1 METIRYTERRTT
13 TKKPAIIIMLF
24 LILGGCFVAYAIKN
38 EDNPKMLGL
47 SSESVATT
55 TDGLENVE
63 MTDAE
68 KLEQAMNLNYEIKE
82 ISSKD
87 QSRASYVS
95 DIHLPAI
102 YVDGK
107 EITELN
113 AKIQS
118 EYTTRFE
125 TLKAQMV
132 DADSKYSF
140 NVTYTYYDNIVGLK
154 KVVSLLVKQQ
164 IIDVDSQKVT
174 SEKLTTYNVDLSSK
188 KVLAQ
193 SDVLLDLLGKDYKEV
208 LKTTVKDYVVDNK
221 YTTAEKYNYEIT
233 GLENFYIQESAFHI
247 VFNTQTD
254 NIVQKDS
261 GIIDV
266 KVDKPVG
273 EQV

>member
-1 METIRYTERRTT
+1 METIRYTEKRRTT
-13 TKKPAIIIMLF
+13 KWPAVIVMIF
-24 LILGGCFVAYAIKN
+24 LIAGGCFVAYAIKN

-47 SSESVATT
+47 STEATTTT

-68 KLEQAMNLNYEIKE
+68 KLEQAMNLNFEIKE

-87 QSRASYVS
+87 QSRKSYVS

-125 TLKAQMV
+125 TLKEQMV
-132 DADSKYSF
+132 DADSNYSF
-140 NVTYTYYDNIVGLK
+140 NVTYTYYDNIVGIK
-154 KVVSLLVKQQ
+154 KVVSLVVKQQ
-164 IIDVDSQKVT
+164 IVDEDSQKVT
-174 SEKLTTYNVDLSSK
+174 SEKVTTYNVDLSSK
-188 KVLAQ
+188 KTLAQ
-193 SDVLLDLLGKDYKEV
+193 SDVLFDTLGKDYKEV
-208 LKTTVKDYVVDNK
+208 LKTAVKEYIVDNK
-221 YTTAEKYNYEIT
+221 YTTEDKYNYEIT
-233 GLENFYIQESAFHI
+233 GLENFYIKDSKFHI

-254 NIVQKDS
+254 NIIPKDS
-261 GIIDV
+261 GIIDIEV
-266 KVDKPVG
+266 
-273 EQV
+273 EI